1 MKENLAKEMG
11 ERIAS
16 LLYWKRKTVRE
27 WANYIGTSLTNA
39 YEIRQGKVTM
49 TPDKILKTAEFFG
62 ITVGQLLGTEPLN
75 IEAEVIFTRTENPQ
89 LIDLIRKEVDR
100 IIEERLKEKEKKTGG

>member
-1 MKENLAKEMG
+1 MKENLNKVIG
-11 ERIAS
+11 EKITS
-16 LLYWKRKTVRE
+16 LLYWKKKTVKE
-27 WANYIGTSLTNA
+27 WADYIGISIGNA
-39 YEIRQGKVTM
+39 YEIRRGRVTM

-62 ITVGQLLGTEPLN
+62 ISVGQLLGTEPLN

-89 LIDLIRKEVDR
+89 FIDLIRKEVDR